1 MSDVTVT
8 VTKLGR
14 KPVGEVAMP
23 PSRRQSRARSIAMAQ
38 LCDGNEKDV
47 SISNLVAL
55 LPKLISN
62 KHGKLVESVC
72 NEIIRR
78 TKEVPLNKPRSK
90 K

>member
-1 MSDVTVT
+1 MDDDTVT

-23 PSRRQSRARSIAMAQ
+23 PAKRQSRARSIAMAQ
-38 LCDGNEKDV
+38 LCDGNINEI

-62 KHGKLVESVC
+62 KHSKLVEAVC
-72 NEIIRR
+72 AEIVRR
-78 TKEVPLNKPRSK
+78 TKQK